1 MRQLTIVTPP
11 ADTARVRQAA
21 AQNSIEVMAEVE
33 AVRDGAP
40 RTLMLCD
47 APNAKIEAFLA
58 ALEEVEGLYITYAPQ
73 GVLALRPPANE
84 PEEQVTDIQPRSP
97 LEIFLSG
104 LQSIGSWTGF
114 LSYAALG
121 GVVVWIAL
129 FTESVFLLV
138 AAMLIA
144 PFAGPAMTTA
154 LATAR
159 GDLYLLR
166 RSVLRYVAALA
177 TAIAVAAILSLI
189 FDQQIATSLMT
200 SVSMR
205 STVSVLL
212 PLAAGAAGALNL
224 AQSDRS
230 SLVSGAAT
238 GMLVA
243 AALAPPAGLI
253 GMGLVIGQLDI
264 VYSSLWALAIQIVG
278 INLSGFVV
286 FRLYGVTNKGAR
298 YPRGNSLIT
307 FAALAFSMAAAVALM
322 VVQFSSSPQFQQS
335 SLAQRITAS
344 AQQQI
349 EAREDVELVMA
360 QAAFSRARPHGENP
374 VLLTIQV
381 EGDLTPA
388 QETRLVR
395 SLQRKIESE
404 FGVRTLIDLTALP
417 R

>member
-1 MRQLTIVTPP
+1 
-11 ADTARVRQAA
+11 
-21 AQNSIEVMAEVE
+21 
-33 AVRDGAP
+33 
-40 RTLMLCD
+40 
-47 APNAKIEAFLA
+47 
-58 ALEEVEGLYITYAPQ
+58 
-73 GVLALRPPANE
+73 
-84 PEEQVTDIQPRSP
+84 
-97 LEIFLSG
+97 
-104 LQSIGSWTGF
+104 
-114 LSYAALG
+114 
-121 GVVVWIAL
+121 
-129 FTESVFLLV
+129 
-138 AAMLIA
+138 
-144 PFAGPAMTTA
+144 
-154 LATAR
+154 
-159 GDLYLLR
+159 
-166 RSVLRYVAALA
+166 
-177 TAIAVAAILSLI
+177 
-189 FDQQIATSLMT
+189 
-200 SVSMR
+200 
-205 STVSVLL
+205 
-212 PLAAGAAGALNL
+212 
-224 AQSDRS
+224 
-230 SLVSGAAT
+230 
-238 GMLVA
+238 MLVA